1 MNEPA
6 PRPKKRKFWKYLLLT
21 VLSGLLLFA
30 GLGWYAT
37 TASFRNQLRERLI
50 SELQRITGGRVEI
63 GSLHI
68 VPFRLRVIVRGLTI
82 HGLES
87 PTDIPL
93 FHAEEV
99 TATARIISLTSGEFA
114 LERLHAASP
123 VIHIIVNPD
132 GTSNIPGPQINEP
145 KDKSPIEQLFALA
158 IGKLQIEKG
167 ELIYGDQRVPLDFT
181 AHDVNAE
188 MNYGIFRRR
197 FYGFIRIGKGD
208 TTLAGYRPFSWSGET
223 RFTLSREGA
232 TLHELR
238 LTSAG
243 SSIDAKGTLQDFNR
257 PQVGLEYNLKLD
269 LAEVAAILREPSLR
283 RGLLQADG
291 KGSWAGAEFS
301 TLGKLILRDLEWRET
316 PVGLHN
322 ANLDTDF
329 SLTSKKL
336 TLSRLR
342 AQLMR
347 GSTSGEATV
356 NNWQDLAYARPE
368 NKRDA
373 GRQPLRKQDRSSGSL
388 NLKFKDVS
396 VEDVAAALSTSV
408 RPFHRLHLA
417 GMSNGNLDVTWRE
430 GIRSSEVRFL
440 ADVQPPAG
448 VTSAQMPLSMHATGV
463 YRLPRSE
470 LELADLHAA
479 TRATRVQASGTLSR
493 SARMKF
499 SVTTSNLAEWQPVL
513 DAVGYTRIPVT
524 LRGPATFTG
533 TAVGKLSDIDFS
545 GSLESQNFS
554 VLVPAQN
561 HQSREIDW
569 DSFSAQVEISP
580 RQLGFRH
587 ATLHHGT
594 TVIAFDL
601 SAALQNRQ
609 FTDLTPLVG
618 DLSMANADVADTLA
632 LAGLSYPATGT
643 FDLTFRL
650 SGTRA
655 QPQGAGHVQLHHGT
669 LYGRNID
676 SLSSDLTLQ
685 GSQIQLNNLALA
697 LSGGKIDGAGTY
709 DLASQAIQL
718 NLQGK
723 GFDLAHLPDLQRG
736 RVHIDGKL
744 DFQANASGTLSEPVV
759 NAALHVNGLSFDHE
773 LAGDFDLKAITH
785 GSEMQLSG
793 KSQFAQAELELGGT
807 VSLRADWPTNLSV
820 HFNHL
825 DVDSLLRDYLKG
837 RVTGH
842 SALAGDITLTGPLRQ
857 PQEIR
862 VAGTISDLMVD
873 VENVKLRNNG
883 PARFSASRES
893 VNIETLRLIGEGT
906 DLSVG
911 GTASLMGDRRLD
923 LKAKGS
929 VNLKLVETFDPDFT
943 SSGLVTVDMGVY
955 GTLSKPITQ
964 GRVKVENGSVAYV
977 GLPSA
982 LSDINGSLFFN
993 QDRLQIETLN
1003 AHTGGGA
1010 VSFSGFATYYRSQLN
1025 FDLSLH
1031 GQSVRLRYP
1040 PGISSTADADL
1051 RFAGTPAESALSG
1064 DITVNKLAMTPGF
1077 DFGGYLERSAQT
1089 SALPP
1094 TNPLLNR
1101 IRMDVHIVTAPELQ
1115 MQTASIRLSG
1125 DADLRLR
1132 GTAAKPVIV
1141 GRADVIEGEVFFNGT
1156 RYRLERGDVT
1166 FINPVTTTPVLDL
1179 QATTRVRDYDIS
1191 LNLNGPVDR
1200 PSVTYRSEPPLPTSD
1215 IIALLAFGQTSEQ
1228 SAQLQSSGNELSFD
1242 AGASSAI
1249 LNAALN
1255 ATVSSRVQR
1264 LFGVSRIKID
1274 PQGLVTETS
1283 PTQTGPAVT
1292 VEQQVKNDLTI
1303 TYTTNVAQASQQIIQ
1318 VEYNVSRNVSIVGL
1332 RDQNGVVSFDVRIRQ
1347 RKK

>member
-1 MNEPA
+1 MTEPA
-6 PRPKKRKFWKYLLLT
+6 AGPKKKRKIWKYLLLI
-21 VLSGLLLFA
+21 VLSGLLLVA
-30 GLGWYAT
+30 GMGWYAT
-37 TASFRNQLRERLI
+37 TASFRDRLRGRVI
-50 SELQRITGGRVEI
+50 AELQRITGGRVEV

-82 HGLES
+82 HGLEG

-93 FHAEEV
+93 FHAEQL
-99 TATARIISLTSGEFA
+99 TATARIISFTSAQFT
-114 LERLHAASP
+114 LERLHVEQP
-123 VIHIIVNPD
+123 TIHLIVNAD
-132 GTSNIPGPQINEP
+132 GTSNLPGPPTDSQSKNP
-145 KDKSPIEQLFALA
+145 VDQLFALA
-158 IGKLQIEKG
+158 IGKLQVEKG
-167 ELIYGDQRVPLDFT
+167 ELIYGDQRLPLDFT

-188 MNYGIFRRR
+188 MNYGLFRRR
-197 FYGFIRIGKGD
+197 FNGYVKIGKAD
-208 TTLAGYRPFSWSGET
+208 TTVAGYRPFSWSAET

-232 TLHELR
+232 TFQALR

-243 SSIDAKGTLQDFNR
+243 SSFEGRGTVEDLSHPRVNLD
-257 PQVGLEYNLKLD
+257 YNLKLN
-269 LAEVAAILREPSLR
+269 LAELAAILRQPAVR
-283 RGLLQADG
+283 RGLLQAQG
-291 KGSWAGAEFS
+291 KGVWSAEDFS
-301 TLGKLILRDLEWRET
+301 SLGKLAVKDLEWHEA
-316 PVGLHN
+316 PVGLRN
-322 ANLDTDF
+322 ASLDTDF
-329 SLTSKKL
+329 SVDSKKL
-336 TLSRLR
+336 SLSRIR
-342 AQLMR
+342 AQLM
-347 GSTSGEATV
+347 GGTSAGEATI
-356 NNWQDLAYARPE
+356 NNWQDLANALPQ
-368 NKRDA
+368 NKRES
-373 GRQPLRKQDRSSGSL
+373 RKEASSKRDTSSGSL
-388 NLKFKDVS
+388 SLKFKDVS
-396 VEDVAAALSTSV
+396 VEDVAAAVSTSV

-417 GMSNGNLDVTWRE
+417 GISNGTLDANWRQGIRNSELRFLSDVT
-430 GIRSSEVRFL
+430 
-440 ADVQPPAG
+440 PPPKTTA
-448 VTSAQMPLSMHATGV
+448 SQMPVSAHATGV
-463 YRLPRSE
+463 YRLGRSE
-470 LELADLHAA
+470 LELTDFHAA

-513 DAVGYTRIPVT
+513 DAVGYTHIPLT
-524 LRGPATFTG
+524 LGGPATFTG
-533 TAVGKLSDIDFS
+533 TAIGKLSDIDFS
-545 GSLESQNFS
+545 GSLQSENFS
-554 VLVPAQN
+554 IVVPVQD
-561 HQSREIDW
+561 HESREIDW
-569 DSFSAQVEISP
+569 DSFAAQVEISP
-580 RQLGFRH
+580 HQLAFRH
-587 ATLHHGT
+587 ATLRHGNT
-594 TVIAFDL
+594 AIAFDL

-609 FTDLTPLVG
+609 FTDFTALTG
-618 DLSMANADVADTLA
+618 DFSMANADVADTLA

-650 SGTRA
+650 SGTRSL
-655 QPQGAGHVQLHHGT
+655 PQGAGHLQLRRGT
-669 LYGRNID
+669 LYGRSID
-676 SLSSDLTLQ
+676 SLSSDLILKGT
-685 GSQIQLNNLALA
+685 QIQLNNLALA
-697 LSGGKIDGAGTY
+697 LNGGKIDGAGTY

-718 NLQGK
+718 NVQGK
-723 GFDLAHLPDLQRG
+723 AFDLANIADLQRG
-736 RVHIDGKL
+736 RVRIDGTL
-744 DFQANASGTLSEPVV
+744 DFQANASGTLAEPVV
-759 NAALHVNGLSFDHE
+759 NAALRVTGLSFDHE
-773 LAGDFDLKAITH
+773 LAGDFQLNAITH
-785 GSEMQLSG
+785 GSDMRLSG
-793 KSQFAQAELELGGT
+793 RSQFNQADLEIDGN
-807 VSLRADWPTNLSV
+807 VSLRSDWPTSLAL
-820 HFNHL
+820 HFSHL
-825 DVDSLLRDYLKG
+825 DIDSLLREYLKG

-842 SALAGDITLTGPLRQ
+842 SALAGDITLAGPLRQ
-857 PQEIR
+857 PQQLK
-862 VAGTISDLMVD
+862 VAGTVTDLMVD
-873 VENVKLRNNG
+873 LENIKLRNDG
-883 PARFSASRES
+883 PARFSASREA

-906 DLSVG
+906 DLSLG
-911 GTASLMGDRRLD
+911 GIASLVGDQRLD

-929 VNLKLVETFDPDFT
+929 VNLKLIESYDPDFT
-943 SSGLVTVDMGVY
+943 ASGLVTVDMGVY

-964 GRVKVENGSVAYV
+964 GRVRVDNGSIAYI

-1003 AHTGGGA
+1003 ARTGGGA
-1010 VSFSGFATYYRSQLN
+1010 VSFSGFTTYYRKQLN

-1051 RFAGTPAESALSG
+1051 RFAGTPAESTLSG

-1094 TNPLLNR
+1094 TNPVLNR

-1228 SAQLQSSGNELSFD
+1228 SAQLQSSGNELSFN

-1274 PQGLVTETS
+1274 PQGLATETS